1 MIDQNINIG
10 RFQLIGVLAEVDCL
24 HKVVRKFLSVQKFK
38 VQNHILILIV
48 SCSFGFSQFG
58 DMLWTHKANVQHS
71 TYSCCTE
78 MKFMH
83 VMNSQ
88 LGISKVKNLKK
99 AEEISIRKER
109 REAMFPSMVDLLFM
123 DNLLIYIDK
132 HVICDITKGV
142 CSQ

>member
-71 TYSCCTE
+71 TYSCCTD

-83 VMNSQ
+83 MNSQ
-88 LGISKVKNLKK
+88 LGISKVKNFKK
-99 AEEISIRKER
+99 KQKKSVYGRKGEKLCFLR
-109 REAMFPSMVDLLFM
+109 W
-123 DNLLIYIDK
+123 
-132 HVICDITKGV
+132 
-142 CSQ
+142 